1 VKTSRPAGSSGVGY
15 VGVTGVDGAGLD
27 ILGGAAC
34 RELLRSVTL
43 GRVALTSGALPLIL
57 PVTFACPADHIV
69 FCAPLGSTLDRATR
83 GAVLC
88 FEADQLSPDLERGW
102 TVVAVGVA
110 RDADA
115 GDAALALAQP
125 QLARW
130 VHDGR
135 HRVVSLSLD
144 QLTGRRLQP

>member
-1 VKTSRPAGSSGVGY
+1 
-15 VGVTGVDGAGLD
+15 
-27 ILGGAAC
+27 
-34 RELLRSVTL
+34 
-43 GRVALTSGALPLIL
+43 
-57 PVTFACPADHIV
+57 
-69 FCAPLGSTLDRATR
+69 
-83 GAVLC
+83 
-88 FEADQLSPDLERGW
+88 
-102 TVVAVGVA
+102 VAVGLA

-144 QLTGRRLQP
+144 QLTGRRLHP